1 MWCWGGD
8 VASTWERRESAG
20 SLPPHSRF
28 HQRERQPTC
37 PTACVLWAPGLV
49 SGVGATAGGFGC
61 GWCCLRCHSL
71 SPQALL
77 KDIQAGSATL
87 AADFQP
93 LCCSVQTSPLFTACG
108 HCYVIRTWVL
118 MAVMITDIILT
129 LLITVSVFCLMMTLK
144 RQRDPESERCLPLP
158 DGSILLHTHMKMGFY
173 LSRWKN
179 CHIKSNDI
187 RSRGHGVT
195 LPGKNP
201 PSYVQLSG
209 LCINWLHF
217 GDKLLLFCRSYR
229 ESSQTCTAN

>member
-1 MWCWGGD
+1 MRPRNRSHIHFLFFAGRPPALHQTLLHPACG
-8 VASTWERRESAG
+8 VEEVTSRPLESEERVLVLCLPTLVST
-20 SLPPHSRF
+20 
-28 HQRERQPTC
+28 RERQPTC

-173 LSRWKN
+173 LSR
-179 CHIKSNDI
+179 
-187 RSRGHGVT
+187 
-195 LPGKNP
+195 
-201 PSYVQLSG
+201 
-209 LCINWLHF
+209 
-217 GDKLLLFCRSYR
+217 
-229 ESSQTCTAN
+229 